1 MLQSFLGSLIVE
13 FCVLFGGASFEH
25 EISIVSAIALKEAL
39 KGRIKYFIFLD
50 ENHHFY
56 LIEES
61 NMHSKYFAQI
71 KEKKLPPLI
80 LTHKGL
86 LKNSFLGAKIIELPL
101 VINLVHGG
109 DGEDG
114 KLASLL
120 EFYRIAFIGPRIEAS
135 VLSYNKYLTKLY
147 AKDLGVKTLDC
158 VLVNEKNRANA
169 LNLINFNLPF
179 IIKPNN
185 AGSSLGVSVVKE
197 EKELVYALD
206 GAFEYSKEVLI
217 EPFIQGVKEYNL
229 AGCKIKKD
237 FCFSYVEEPNKQEF
251 LDFKQKYLDFSRTK
265 APKANLSNALEE
277 QLKENFKKLYNDL
290 FDGAIIRCDFFVIE
304 NEVYLN
310 EINPI
315 PGSLANYLFDDFK
328 TTLEN
333 LVQSLP
339 KTPKIQIKNSYLLQ
353 IQKNK

>member
-1 MLQSFLGSLIVE
+1 ME

-25 EISIVSAIALKEAL
+25 EISIVSAIALKGVL
-39 KGRIKYFIFLD
+39 KDRIKYFIFLD

-61 NMHSKYFAQI
+61 NMHSTYFAQI
-71 KEKKLPPLI
+71 KEKKLPPLT
-80 LTHKGL
+80 LTHNGL

-147 AKDLGVKTLDC
+147 AKDLGVKALDY
-158 VLVNEKNRANA
+158 VLLNEKNRANA
-169 LNLINFNLPF
+169 LDLIGFNFPF
-179 IIKPNN
+179 IVKPSN
-185 AGSSLGVSVVKE
+185 AGSSLGVNVVKE
-197 EKELVYALD
+197 EKELIYALD
-206 GAFEYSKEVLI
+206 SAFEYSKEVLI

-237 FCFSYVEEPNKQEF
+237 FCFSYIEEPNKQEF
-251 LDFKQKYLDFSRTK
+251 LDFKQKYLDFSRNK

-328 TTLEN
+328 TTLEH
-333 LVQSLP
+333 LAQSLP

>member
-1 MLQSFLGSLIVE
+1 ME

-25 EISIVSAIALKEAL
+25 EISIVSAIALKGVL
-39 KGRIKYFIFLD
+39 KDRIKYFIFLD

-61 NMHSKYFAQI
+61 NMHSTYFAQI

-80 LTHKGL
+80 LTHNGL

-135 VLSYNKYLTKLY
+135 VLSYSKYLTKLY
-147 AKDLGVKTLDC
+147 AKDLGVKTLDH
-158 VLVNEKNRANA
+158 VLLNEKNRANA
-169 LNLINFNLPF
+169 LDLINFNLPF
-179 IIKPNN
+179 IIKPNS
-185 AGSSLGVSVVKE
+185 AGSSLGVNIVKE
-197 EKELVYALD
+197 EKELSYALD
-206 GAFEYSKEVLI
+206 SAFEYSKEVLI

-251 LDFKQKYLDFSRTK
+251 LDFKQKYLDFSRNK

-315 PGSLANYLFDDFK
+315 PGSLAHYLFDDFK
-328 TTLEN
+328 TTLEH
-333 LVQSLP
+333 LAQSLP
-339 KTPKIQIKNSYLLQ
+339 KTPKIPIKNSYLLQ

>member
-1 MLQSFLGSLIVE
+1 ME

-39 KGRIKYFIFLD
+39 KDRIKYFIFLD

-61 NMHSKYFAQI
+61 NMHSEYFAQI

-80 LTHKGL
+80 LTQKGL

-147 AKDLGVKTLDC
+147 AKDLGVKTLDY
-158 VLVNEKNRANA
+158 VLLNEKNRTNA
-169 LNLINFNLPF
+169 LNLIGFNFPF
-179 IIKPNN
+179 IIKPSN

-197 EKELVYALD
+197 EKELIYALD

-237 FCFSYVEEPNKQEF
+237 FCFSYIEEPNKQEF
-251 LDFKQKYLDFSRTK
+251 LDFKQKYLDFSRNK

-290 FDGAIIRCDFFVIE
+290 FDGALIRCDFFVIE

-333 LVQSLP
+333 LAQSLP
-339 KTPKIQIKNSYLLQ
+339 KTPKIPIKNSYLLQ

>member
-1 MLQSFLGSLIVE
+1 ME

-25 EISIVSAIALKEAL
+25 EISIVSAIALKGVL
-39 KGRIKYFIFLD
+39 KDRIKYFIFLD
-50 ENHHFY
+50 ENRHFY

-71 KEKKLPPLI
+71 KEKKLSPLI
-80 LTHKGL
+80 LTHNGL
-86 LKNSFLGAKIIELPL
+86 LKNSFLGAKTIELPL

-147 AKDLGVKTLDC
+147 AKDLGIKALDY
-158 VLVNEKNRANA
+158 VLLNEKNRANA
-169 LNLINFNLPF
+169 LDLMNFNFPF
-179 IIKPNN
+179 IIKPNS

-197 EKELVYALD
+197 EKELNYALD
-206 GAFEYSKEVLI
+206 SAFEYSKEVLI

-251 LDFKQKYLDFSRTK
+251 LDFKQKYLDFSRNK

-315 PGSLANYLFDDFK
+315 PGSLAHYLFDDFK

-333 LVQSLP
+333 LAQSLP

>member
-1 MLQSFLGSLIVE
+1 M
-13 FCVLFGGASFEH
+13 
-25 EISIVSAIALKEAL
+25 
-39 KGRIKYFIFLD
+39 
-50 ENHHFY
+50 
-56 LIEES
+56 
-61 NMHSKYFAQI
+61 
-71 KEKKLPPLI
+71 
-80 LTHKGL
+80 
-86 LKNSFLGAKIIELPL
+86 
-101 VINLVHGG
+101 INLVHGG

-120 EFYRIAFIGPRIEAS
+120 EFYRIAFIGPRVEAS

-147 AKDLGVKTLDC
+147 AKDLGIKTLDYA
-158 VLVNEKNRANA
+158 LLNEKNRANA
-169 LNLINFNLPF
+169 LDLIGFNFPF
-179 IIKPNN
+179 IIKPNS

-237 FCFSYVEEPNKQEF
+237 FCFSYIEEPNKQEF
-251 LDFKQKYLDFSRTK
+251 LDFKQKYLDFSRNK
-265 APKANLSNALEE
+265 APKANLSNTLEE

-290 FDGAIIRCDFFVIE
+290 FSGAIIRCDFFVIE

-333 LVQSLP
+333 LAQSLP

>member
-1 MLQSFLGSLIVE
+1 ME

-25 EISIVSAIALKEAL
+25 EISIVSAIALKEVL
-39 KGRIKYFIFLD
+39 KDQIKYFIFLD

-56 LIEES
+56 LIEAS

-71 KEKKLPPLI
+71 KEKKLPPLM
-80 LTHKGL
+80 LTHNGL
-86 LKNSFLGAKIIELPL
+86 LKNSFLGAKTIELPL
-101 VINLVHGG
+101 MINLVHGG

-120 EFYRIAFIGPRIEAS
+120 EFYRIAFIGSRVEAS
-135 VLSYNKYLTKLY
+135 VLSYNKHLTKLY
-147 AKDLGVKTLDC
+147 AKNLGVKTLDC
-158 VLVNEKNRANA
+158 ILLNEKNRANA
-169 LNLINFNLPF
+169 LDLIKPSFNFPF
-179 IIKPNN
+179 IVKPNN

-197 EKELVYALD
+197 EKELAYALD

-217 EPFIQGVKEYNL
+217 EPFIQRVKEYNL
-229 AGCKIKKD
+229 AGCKIKED

-265 APKANLSNALEE
+265 APKANIPNALEE
-277 QLKENFKKLYNDL
+277 QLRENFKKLYNDL
-290 FDGAIIRCDFFVIE
+290 FDGAIIRCDFFVID

-333 LVQSLP
+333 LAQSLP
-339 KTPKIQIKNSYLLQ
+339 KTPKIQVKNSYLLQ

>member
-1 MLQSFLGSLIVE
+1 MVE

-39 KGRIKYFIFLD
+39 KDQIKYFIFLD

-56 LIEES
+56 LIEKS

-71 KEKKLPPLI
+71 KEKKLPPLM
-80 LTHKGL
+80 LAHNGL
-86 LKNSFLGAKIIELPL
+86 FKNSFLGAKTIELPL
-101 VINLVHGG
+101 MINLVHGG

-120 EFYRIAFIGPRIEAS
+120 EFYRIAFIGPRVEAS
-135 VLSYNKYLTKLY
+135 VLSYNKHLTKLY
-147 AKDLGVKTLDC
+147 AKNLGVKALDHI
-158 VLVNEKNRANA
+158 LLNEKNRANA
-169 LNLINFNLPF
+169 LDLIKFDFPF
-179 IIKPNN
+179 IVKPNS

-197 EKELVYALD
+197 EKELAYALD

-237 FCFSYVEEPNKQEF
+237 FYFSYVEEPNKQEF
-251 LDFKQKYLDFSRTK
+251 LDFKQKYLDFSRAK
-265 APKANLSNALEE
+265 APKADIPNALEE
-277 QLKENFKKLYNDL
+277 QLRENFKKLYNDL
-290 FDGAIIRCDFFVIE
+290 FDGAIIRCDFFVID

-315 PGSLANYLFDDFK
+315 PGSLAHYLFDDFK

-333 LVQSLP
+333 LAQSLP

>member
-1 MLQSFLGSLIVE
+1 
-13 FCVLFGGASFEH
+13 
-25 EISIVSAIALKEAL
+25 
-39 KGRIKYFIFLD
+39 
-50 ENHHFY
+50 
-56 LIEES
+56 
-61 NMHSKYFAQI
+61 MHSKYFAQI

-80 LTHKGL
+80 LTCNGL

-147 AKDLGVKTLDC
+147 AKDLGVKALDH
-158 VLVNEKNRANA
+158 VLLNEKNRANA
-169 LNLINFNLPF
+169 LNLIGFNFPF
-179 IIKPNN
+179 IIKPSN

-197 EKELVYALD
+197 EKELIYALD

-251 LDFKQKYLDFSRTK
+251 LDFKQKYLDFSRNK

-290 FDGAIIRCDFFVIE
+290 FDGALIRCDFFVIE

-333 LVQSLP
+333 LAQSLP
-339 KTPKIQIKNSYLLQ
+339 KTPKIPIKNSYLLQ

>member
-1 MLQSFLGSLIVE
+1 MQSFSGSLIVE

-25 EISIVSAIALKEAL
+25 EISIVSAIALKGVL
-39 KGRIKYFIFLD
+39 KDRIKHFIFLD

-56 LIEES
+56 LIEAS
-61 NMHSKYFAQI
+61 NMHSTYFAQI

-80 LTHKGL
+80 LTHNGL

-147 AKDLGVKTLDC
+147 AKDLGIKALDH
-158 VLVNEKNRANA
+158 VLLNERNRANA
-169 LNLINFNLPF
+169 LDLIKFNFPF
-179 IIKPNN
+179 IVKPSN
-185 AGSSLGVSVVKE
+185 AGSSLGVNVVKE
-197 EKELVYALD
+197 EKELNYALD
-206 GAFEYSKEVLI
+206 SAFEYSKEVLI

-251 LDFKQKYLDFSRTK
+251 LDFKQKYLDFSRNK

-333 LVQSLP
+333 LAQSLP
-339 KTPKIQIKNSYLLQ
+339 KTPKIPIKNSYLLQ

>member
-1 MLQSFLGSLIVE
+1 ME

-25 EISIVSAIALKEAL
+25 EISIVSAIVLKEAL
-39 KGRIKYFIFLD
+39 KDRIKYFIFLD

-61 NMHSKYFAQI
+61 NMHLKYFAQI

-80 LTHKGL
+80 LTHNGL
-86 LKNSFLGAKIIELPL
+86 LKNSFLGTKIIELPL

-147 AKDLGVKTLDC
+147 AKDLGVKTLDY
-158 VLVNEKNRANA
+158 VLLNEKNRSNA
-169 LNLINFNLPF
+169 LNLIGFNFPF
-179 IIKPNN
+179 IVKPSN

-197 EKELVYALD
+197 EKELIYALD

-251 LDFKQKYLDFSRTK
+251 LDFKQKYLDFSRNK

-290 FDGAIIRCDFFVIE
+290 FDGALIRCDFFVIE

-333 LVQSLP
+333 LAQSLP

>member
-1 MLQSFLGSLIVE
+1 ME

-25 EISIVSAIALKEAL
+25 EISIVSAIVLKEAL
-39 KGRIKYFIFLD
+39 KDRIKYFIFLD

-80 LTHKGL
+80 LTHNGL
-86 LKNSFLGAKIIELPL
+86 LKNSFLGAKIVELPL

-147 AKDLGVKTLDC
+147 AKDLGVKTLDH
-158 VLVNEKNRANA
+158 VLLNEKNRANA
-169 LNLINFNLPF
+169 LNLIGFNFPF
-179 IIKPNN
+179 IIKPSN

-197 EKELVYALD
+197 EKELIYALD

-237 FCFSYVEEPNKQEF
+237 FCFSYIEEPNKQEF
-251 LDFKQKYLDFSRTK
+251 LDFKQKYLDFSRNK

-328 TTLEN
+328 TTLAN
-333 LVQSLP
+333 LAQSLP
-339 KTPKIQIKNSYLLQ
+339 KTPKIPIKNSYLLQ

>member
-1 MLQSFLGSLIVE
+1 M
-13 FCVLFGGASFEH
+13 
-25 EISIVSAIALKEAL
+25 
-39 KGRIKYFIFLD
+39 
-50 ENHHFY
+50 
-56 LIEES
+56 
-61 NMHSKYFAQI
+61 
-71 KEKKLPPLI
+71 
-80 LTHKGL
+80 
-86 LKNSFLGAKIIELPL
+86 LKNSFLGAKITELPL

-120 EFYRIAFIGPRIEAS
+120 EFYRIAFIGPRVEAS

-147 AKDLGVKTLDC
+147 AKDLGVKTLDH

-169 LNLINFNLPF
+169 MDLMNFNFPF
-179 IIKPNN
+179 IIKPNS

-197 EKELVYALD
+197 EKELIYALD

-251 LDFKQKYLDFSRTK
+251 LDFKQKYLDFSRAK

-290 FDGAIIRCDFFVIE
+290 FSGAIIRCDFFVIE

-333 LVQSLP
+333 LAQSLP

>member
-1 MLQSFLGSLIVE
+1 ME

-25 EISIVSAIALKEAL
+25 EISIVSAIALKEVL

-61 NMHSKYFAQI
+61 NMHSKHFAQI

-80 LTHKGL
+80 LTCNGL

-147 AKDLGVKTLDC
+147 AKDLGVKTLDY
-158 VLVNEKNRANA
+158 VLLNKKNRSNA
-169 LNLINFNLPF
+169 LNLIGFNFPF
-179 IIKPNN
+179 IVKPSN

-251 LDFKQKYLDFSRTK
+251 LDFKQKYLDFSRNK

-290 FDGAIIRCDFFVIE
+290 FDGALIRCDFFVIE

-333 LVQSLP
+333 LAQSLP
-339 KTPKIQIKNSYLLQ
+339 KNPKIPIKNSYLLQ

>member
-1 MLQSFLGSLIVE
+1 ME

-39 KGRIKYFIFLD
+39 KDRIKYFIFLD

-61 NMHSKYFAQI
+61 NMHSKHFAQI

-80 LTHKGL
+80 LTRNGL

-147 AKDLGVKTLDC
+147 AKDLGVKTLDY
-158 VLVNEKNRANA
+158 VLLNEKNRSNA
-169 LNLINFNLPF
+169 LNLIGFNFPF
-179 IIKPNN
+179 IVKPSN

-237 FCFSYVEEPNKQEF
+237 FCFSYIEEPNKQEF
-251 LDFKQKYLDFSRTK
+251 LDFKQKYLDFSRNK

-277 QLKENFKKLYNDL
+277 QLKESFKKLYNDL

-333 LVQSLP
+333 LAQSLP
-339 KTPKIQIKNSYLLQ
+339 KTPKIPIKNSYLLQ

>member
-1 MLQSFLGSLIVE
+1 ME

-39 KGRIKYFIFLD
+39 KDRIKYFIFLD

-61 NMHSKYFAQI
+61 NMHSKCFAQI

-80 LTHKGL
+80 LTRNGL
-86 LKNSFLGAKIIELPL
+86 LKNSFLGAKTIELPL

-147 AKDLGVKTLDC
+147 AKDLGVKTLDY
-158 VLVNEKNRANA
+158 VLLNEKNRTNA
-169 LNLINFNLPF
+169 LNLIGFNFPF
-179 IIKPNN
+179 IVKPSN

-237 FCFSYVEEPNKQEF
+237 FCFSYIEEPNKQEF
-251 LDFKQKYLDFSRTK
+251 LDFKQKYLDFSRNK

-290 FDGAIIRCDFFVIE
+290 FDGALIRCDFFVIE

-333 LVQSLP
+333 LAQSLP

>member
-1 MLQSFLGSLIVE
+1 ME

-61 NMHSKYFAQI
+61 SMHSKYFAQI

-80 LTHKGL
+80 LTRNGL
-86 LKNSFLGAKIIELPL
+86 FKNSFLGAKIIELPL

-114 KLASLL
+114 KLAGLL

-147 AKDLGVKTLDC
+147 AKDLGVKTLNC
-158 VLVNEKNRANA
+158 VLLNEKNRTNA
-169 LNLINFNLPF
+169 MDLIGFNFPF
-179 IIKPNN
+179 IVKPSN

-197 EKELVYALD
+197 EKELIYALD

-217 EPFIQGVKEYNL
+217 EPFIHGVKEYNL

-251 LDFKQKYLDFSRTK
+251 LDFKQKYFDFSRNK

-290 FDGAIIRCDFFVIE
+290 FDGALIRCDFFVIE

-333 LVQSLP
+333 LAQSLP
-339 KTPKIQIKNSYLLQ
+339 KTPKIPIKNSYLLQ

>member
-1 MLQSFLGSLIVE
+1 ME

-39 KGRIKYFIFLD
+39 KDRIKYFIFLD

-61 NMHSKYFAQI
+61 HMHSKYFAQI

-80 LTHKGL
+80 LTHNGL
-86 LKNSFLGAKIIELPL
+86 LKNSFLGTKIIELPL

-147 AKDLGVKTLDC
+147 AKDLGIKTLDH
-158 VLVNEKNRANA
+158 VLLNEKNRANA

-179 IIKPNN
+179 IIKPNS

-197 EKELVYALD
+197 EKELIYALD

-237 FCFSYVEEPNKQEF
+237 FCFSYIEEPNKQEF
-251 LDFKQKYLDFSRTK
+251 LDFKQKYLDFSRNK

-290 FDGAIIRCDFFVIE
+290 FDGALIRCDFFVIE

-315 PGSLANYLFDDFK
+315 PGSLAHYLFDDFK

-333 LVQSLP
+333 LAQSLP
-339 KTPKIQIKNSYLLQ
+339 KTPKIPIKNSYLLQ